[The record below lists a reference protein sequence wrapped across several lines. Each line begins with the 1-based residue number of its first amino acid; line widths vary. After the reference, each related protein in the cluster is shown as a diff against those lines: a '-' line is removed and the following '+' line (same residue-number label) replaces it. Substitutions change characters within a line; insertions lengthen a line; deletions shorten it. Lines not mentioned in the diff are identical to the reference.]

1 MKVQL
6 YLAPTSEPCTLAEF
20 KLQIRQDSTSWDD
33 GLGLTQS
40 LDFSSHGVSA
50 GGLYTHNGT
59 GILVAGKLA
68 EVILSCGTNGAT
80 GTVDTKIQE
89 SDDNATWTDWKID
102 GVVQA
107 FAQVTTDGAG
117 ITEPDNSDYK
127 KAYTGTKSYIRT
139 ASKVLLAA
147 CEFGTSILTNAAT
160 TAEDSL
166 LTSILQ
172 SSREIVEDEC
182 RRALMLQTW
191 DYYLQEWPKGNFIKI
206 PFGNLVSVTSIK
218 WKDTDG
224 TETTLTVTTDY
235 LVETNGEG
243 VGRICLPYAGVWPS
257 GTLYPSNAITIRF
270 VAGYA
275 SAAAIPAK
283 IKSAIL
289 MIATDLWLNRENQ
302 TFTNSGQKYEIN
314 PTVQRL
320 LYNAKLWEEF

>member
-1 MKVQL
+1 MKCL
-6 YLAPTSEPCTLAEF
+6 LITPPTSEPCSLADM
-20 KLQIRQDSTSWDD
+20 KLQIRESSTSFDD

-40 LDFSSHGVSA
+40 LSFASHA
-50 GGLYTHNGT
+50 IADNYTVHVGT
-59 GILVAGKLA
+59 GISVAGKLA

-117 ITEPDNSDYK
+117 ATEPDNSDYK

-166 LTSILQ
+166 LTSKLQ
-172 SSREIVEDEC
+172 SAREVVEDET
-182 RRALMLQTW
+182 RRQLMLATY
-191 DYYLQEWPKGNFIKI
+191 DYYLQSWPKGNAIRL
-206 PFGNLVSVTSIK
+206 PFGNLVSVTSVK
-218 WKDTDG
+218 WKDSAG

-235 LVETNGEG
+235 IVETNGEG
-243 VGRICLPYAGVWPS
+243 IGRVLLPYAGVWPS
-257 GTLYPSNAITIRF
+257 GALYPSNPITVRF
-270 VAGYA
+270 ICGYA
-275 SAAAIPAK
+275 SAAAVPSK
-283 IKSAIL
+283 VKDAIL
-289 MIATDLWLNRENQ
+289 SIATDLWLNRESQ